1 MKFEDFLREHFVLNC
16 WESPRSQGN
25 RGSREQMSVSGHR
38 APGGG
43 KEKAAPGSD
52 KEREREMAELGS
64 KHTRWPLKK
73 NPFPLMEGGRGWEM
87 GDLLKYACY
96 VPGTVPGTRGTVE
109 KQHIVPVSWPH
120 EAQKINMLRQ
130 ELVKVM
136 RVLYVESPGQKSS

>member
-52 KEREREMAELGS
+52 KER
-64 KHTRWPLKK
+64 
-73 NPFPLMEGGRGWEM
+73 GGRVGFQTYTLAIKKKSFPINGRRPGL
-87 GDLLKYACY
+87 GDGRLIKVCLLCSRHC
-96 VPGTVPGTRGTVE
+96 PGHQRHSGETA
-109 KQHIVPVSWPH
+109 H
-120 EAQKINMLRQ
+120 
-130 ELVKVM
+130 
-136 RVLYVESPGQKSS
+136 SSCFMAS